1 MVNMALN
8 LANGRNPDK
17 RNLAAGY
24 RRRPH
29 GKYLTLIHR
38 IPYKAGSQ

>member
-24 RRRPH
+24 RRWPR
-29 GKYLTLIHR
+29 G
-38 IPYKAGSQ
+38 